1 MGLLSNPVSVL
12 WVVPLLCLTVGAV
25 LVTVAL
31 RQSTRTAVD
40 LRDEC
45 ARLGELRTAL
55 VDLRSEADRARGH
68 VEGFRR
74 RASRDP
80 ADRYI

>member
-1 MGLLSNPVSVL
+1 MSVL

-25 LVTVAL
+25 LVTAAL

-55 VDLRSEADRARGH
+55 VVLRQEADVARVRIDGL
-68 VEGFRR
+68 GRR
-74 RASRDP
+74 GSRGPVDK
-80 ADRYI
+80 